1 MWHGPERLGL
11 SGALG
16 GCGVLVCAGGH
27 DILIFSLLCSLTCLG
42 RVSMCIEKTPSLPN
56 IPQSFGGRGAPFSI
70 VQHWVFVGKFVVLVL
85 LMCIAISW

>member
-16 GCGVLVCAGGH
+16 GCGVLVCAVGH
-27 DILIFSLLCSLTCLG
+27 DILIFSLLCSLTCPG
-42 RVSMCIEKTPSLPN
+42 RVSMCIEKATSLKYN
-56 IPQSFGGRGAPFSI
+56 SELWGERAPFSP
-70 VQHWVFVGKFVVLVL
+70 VQHWVFVGKFAVLSL